1 MNLQRFIA
9 AQFRQPSG
17 WFGARLFSR
26 FMNRVNRRIIEQTIA
41 LLDLSP
47 QHHVLDI
54 GFGGG
59 ISLSLLAPRLTGGSI
74 TGVDIS
80 PDMVHAAERR
90 FAPLIAQQRVRVMQG
105 DVTHLPFASATFDRV
120 FTVNTIYFWANAAQ
134 GVSEIHRVLKPGG
147 RAAISIRSGD
157 KMSKYRVTQYNF
169 RLFSPD
175 EVATLMQQAGFKDLR
190 IDHRDRDRRYDQV
203 IIAGTK

>member
-41 LLDLSP
+41 LLEIGP
-47 QHHVLDI
+47 HHQVLDI

-59 ISLSLLAPRLTGGSI
+59 LSLALLAPRLPQGAI
-74 TGVDIS
+74 TGLDIS
-80 PDMVHAAERR
+80 PDMVRDAERR
-90 FAPLIAQQRVRVMQG
+90 FSPLIAQQRVRVALG
-105 DVTHLPFASATFDRV
+105 DVTRIPFPAASFDRA
-120 FTVNTIYFWANAAQ
+120 FTVNTIYFWSDTPK
-134 GVSEIHRVLKPGG
+134 GMSEIHRVLNQGG
-147 RAAISIRSGD
+147 RAAIAIRSGE
-157 KMSKYRVTQYNF
+157 KMSHYKVTQYNF
-169 RLFSPD
+169 RLFSGE
-175 EVATLMQQAGFKDLR
+175 EVATLMRQAGFQDVH

-203 IIAGTK
+203 IVVGTK